1 MTAGASAGKNQV
13 RPASQGSV
21 RMPECDFQSQL
32 RAPLKAVGTYHY
44 VHTDGAP
51 PLKRELAMF
60 VYVRAITTFFY
71 WLSSKIA
78 TLPFSLSRQC
88 WQGGWQCWAPRQSR
102 KGATRDPKGRFY
114 SRSKPSP

>member
-1 MTAGASAGKNQV
+1 MDRKSHAGMDRTRVSDAGASAGKNQV

-21 RMPECDFQSQL
+21 RMSECDFQSQL

-44 VHTDGAP
+44 VHLDGAP
-51 PLKRELAMF
+51 PLKRELAVF

-88 WQGGWQCWAPRQSR
+88 WQGGWQCWAPRR
-102 KGATRDPKGRFY
+102 VMPA
-114 SRSKPSP
+114 

>member
-21 RMPECDFQSQL
+21 RMSECDFQSQL

-44 VHTDGAP
+44 VHLDGAP

-60 VYVRAITTFFY
+60 VYVRAVTTFFY
-71 WLSSKIA
+71 WLSSKTA
-78 TLPFSLSRQC
+78 TLPLSLVGKVGMVGKVDGRLPSL
-88 WQGGWQCWAPRQSR
+88 PR
-102 KGATRDPKGRFY
+102 
-114 SRSKPSP
+114 RSC